1 VAVKISV
8 NSKEHALPPECT
20 VEALLHQ
27 LGFAEKRV
35 AVEVNQELVLKSQWA
50 EVRLK
55 DGDRV
60 EIVSFVGGG

>member
-1 VAVKISV
+1 VKISV
-8 NSKEHALPPECT
+8 NSKEQAVAPDCS
-20 VEALLHQ
+20 VQSLLHQ

-35 AVEVNQELVLKSQWA
+35 AVEVNQELVTKSQWP
-50 EVRLK
+50 ELRLK